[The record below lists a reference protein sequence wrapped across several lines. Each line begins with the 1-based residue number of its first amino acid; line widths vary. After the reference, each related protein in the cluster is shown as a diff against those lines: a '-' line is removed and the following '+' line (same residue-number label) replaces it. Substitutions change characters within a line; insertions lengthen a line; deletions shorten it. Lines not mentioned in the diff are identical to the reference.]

1 MGLSMMFYYRRN
13 LGNIPM
19 SIQRAM
25 HKQAMR
31 DAYPHVFS
39 DEDLSEI
46 VDKKI
51 ANNEPYEEE
60 LLYLRN
66 AHAIHEYLIKHLA
79 DGVDN
84 TDFGPYEVP
93 IDLIKRLVT
102 RGKYVSKYRITP
114 ANYPYPK
121 LLIEQWEKI
130 VEVFSLIVENPEL
143 YPDPVIYEGTW

>member
-13 LGNIPM
+13 LNGIPM

-39 DEDLSEI
+39 DENLNEI
-46 VDKKI
+46 VDQKI
-51 ANNEPYEEE
+51 QNNEPYEEE
-60 LLYLRN
+60 LLYLRG
-66 AHAIHEYLIKHLA
+66 AYAIHEYLIKHLA
-79 DGVDN
+79 GGVDN
-84 TDFGPYEVP
+84 FDFGPYEVP
-93 IDLIKRLVT
+93 IDLIRRLVI
-102 RGKYVSKYRITP
+102 RGRYISKYRITP

-130 VEVFSLIVENPEL
+130 VEVFSPIVENPEL

>member
-1 MGLSMMFYYRRN
+1 MGLSTMFYYRRN
-13 LGNIPM
+13 LNGVPM

-39 DEDLSEI
+39 DKDLSEI

-51 ANNEPYEEE
+51 QNGEPYEEE

-66 AHAIHEYLIKHLA
+66 AHAIHEYLIKHLT

-84 TDFGPYEVP
+84 ADFGPYEIP
-93 IDLIKRLVT
+93 IDLIKRLVI
-102 RGKYVSKYRITP
+102 RGRYISKYRITP

-130 VEVFSLIVENPEL
+130 VEVFSPIAENPEL
-143 YPDPVIYEGTW
+143 YPDPVIYKGTW

>member
-13 LGNIPM
+13 LNGIPE

-31 DAYPHVFS
+31 DAYPHAYS
-39 DEDLSEI
+39 DDELDAI
-46 VDKKI
+46 ADKKMQ
-51 ANNEPYEEE
+51 NNEPYEEE

-66 AHAIHEYLIKHLA
+66 AHAIHEYLVKHLA
-79 DGVDN
+79 GGVDN
-84 TDFGPYEVP
+84 ADFGPYEVP
-93 IDLIKRLVT
+93 IDLIKRLVI
-102 RGKYVSKYRITP
+102 RGRYISKYRITP

-130 VEVFSLIVENPEL
+130 VEVLSPVIENPEL
-143 YPDPVIYEGTW
+143 YTDPIVYEGTW

>member
-1 MGLSMMFYYRRN
+1 MGLDMYLSYRRN
-13 LGNIPM
+13 LDGIPM

-25 HKQAMR
+25 RKQAMR
-31 DAYPHVFS
+31 DAYLHVFS

-51 ANNEPYEEE
+51 QNGEPYEEE

-66 AHAIHEYLIKHLA
+66 AHAIHEYLVKHLA
-79 DGVDN
+79 NGVDN
-84 TDFGPYEVP
+84 MDFGPYEVP
-93 IDLIKRLVT
+93 IDLIKRLVI
-102 RGKYVSKYRITP
+102 RGMYISKYRITP

-130 VEVFSLIVENPEL
+130 VEIFSPIVENPEL
-143 YPDPVIYEGTW
+143 YTDPIIYEGTW

>member
-13 LGNIPM
+13 LNGVPM

-31 DAYPHVFS
+31 DAYPHAYS
-39 DEDLSEI
+39 DDELDAI

-51 ANNEPYEEE
+51 QNGEPYEEE

-79 DGVDN
+79 GSVDN
-84 TDFGPYEVP
+84 FDFGHYEIP
-93 IDLIKRLVT
+93 IDLIRRLVI
-102 RGKYVSKYRITP
+102 RGRYISKYRITP

-130 VEVFSLIVENPEL
+130 VEVFSPIVENPEL

>member
-1 MGLSMMFYYRRN
+1 MGLDMYLSYRRN
-13 LGNIPM
+13 LDGIPET
-19 SIQRAM
+19 IQRAM
-25 HKQAMR
+25 RKQAMR

-51 ANNEPYEEE
+51 QNGEPYEEE

-79 DGVDN
+79 SGVDN
-84 TDFGPYEVP
+84 ADFGPYEVP
-93 IDLIKRLVT
+93 IDLIKRLVI
-102 RGKYVSKYRITP
+102 RGRYISKYRITP
-114 ANYPYPK
+114 ANYPYTK

-130 VEVFSLIVENPEL
+130 VEVFSPIVENPEL
-143 YPDPVIYEGTW
+143 YPDPIVYEGTW

>member
-13 LGNIPM
+13 LNGIPM

-31 DAYPHVFS
+31 DAYPHVFY
-39 DEDLSEI
+39 DTDLDEI

-51 ANNEPYEEE
+51 QNGEPYEEE

-79 DGVDN
+79 GGVDN
-84 TDFGPYEVP
+84 ADFGPYEVP

-102 RGKYVSKYRITP
+102 RGKYVSKYHITP
-114 ANYPYPK
+114 ADYPYPK

-130 VEVFSLIVENPEL
+130 VEVFSPLVENPEL
-143 YPDPVIYEGTW
+143 YTDPIIYEGTW

>member
-1 MGLSMMFYYRRN
+1 MGLSIMFYYRRN
-13 LGNIPM
+13 LNGVPM

-51 ANNEPYEEE
+51 ANNEPYKEE

-66 AHAIHEYLIKHLA
+66 AHAIHEYLVKHLA
-79 DGVDN
+79 DGIDN
-84 TDFGPYEVP
+84 ANFGPYEVP
-93 IDLIKRLVT
+93 INLIKKLVI
-102 RGKYVSKYRITP
+102 RGRYISKYRITP

-130 VEVFSLIVENPEL
+130 VEVFSPVIENPEL
-143 YPDPVIYEGTW
+143 YTDPIVYEGTW

>member
-1 MGLSMMFYYRRN
+1 MGLDMYLSYRRN
-13 LGNIPM
+13 LNGIPM

-25 HKQAMR
+25 RKQAMR

-60 LLYLRN
+60 LLYLRG
-66 AHAIHEYLIKHLA
+66 AYAIHEYLVKHLA
-79 DGVDN
+79 DGIDN
-84 TDFGPYEVP
+84 ADFGPYEVP
-93 IDLIKRLVT
+93 INLIKRLVI
-102 RGKYVSKYRITP
+102 RGRYISKYRITP

-130 VEVFSLIVENPEL
+130 VEVFSPIAENPEL
-143 YPDPVIYEGTW
+143 YTDPIIYEGTW

>member
-1 MGLSMMFYYRRN
+1 MGLDMYLSYRRN
-13 LGNIPM
+13 LDGIPM

-31 DAYPHVFS
+31 DAYPHAYS
-39 DEDLSEI
+39 DDELDAI
-46 VDKKI
+46 ADKKI

-66 AHAIHEYLIKHLA
+66 AHAIHEYLVKHLA
-79 DGVDN
+79 NGVDN
-84 TDFGPYEVP
+84 ADFGPYEVP
-93 IDLIKRLVT
+93 IDLIKRLVI
-102 RGKYVSKYRITP
+102 RGRYISKYRITP

-130 VEVFSLIVENPEL
+130 VEVFSPIVENPEL

>member
-13 LGNIPM
+13 LNGIPM

-31 DAYPHVFS
+31 DAYSHVYS
-39 DEDLSEI
+39 DDDLNEI

-51 ANNEPYEEE
+51 QNNEPYEEE

-66 AHAIHEYLIKHLA
+66 AQAIHEYLVKHLA
-79 DGVDN
+79 GGVDN
-84 TDFGPYEVP
+84 STFGPYEVP

-102 RGKYVSKYRITP
+102 KGTYMSKYRITP

-130 VEVFSLIVENPEL
+130 VEVFSPVIENPEL
-143 YPDPVIYEGTW
+143 YPDPIIYEGTW

>member
-1 MGLSMMFYYRRN
+1 MGLDMYLSYRRN
-13 LGNIPM
+13 LDGIPM

-60 LLYLRN
+60 LLYLCN

-79 DGVDN
+79 GGVDN
-84 TDFGPYEVP
+84 ADFGPYEVP
-93 IDLIKRLVT
+93 IDLIKRLVI
-102 RGKYVSKYRITP
+102 RGRYISKYRITP

-130 VEVFSLIVENPEL
+130 VEVFSPIVENPEL
-143 YPDPVIYEGTW
+143 YTDPIIYEGTW

>member
-13 LGNIPM
+13 LSGIPET
-19 SIQRAM
+19 IQRAM

-39 DEDLSEI
+39 DEDLNEI

-51 ANNEPYEEE
+51 QNGEPYEEE

-79 DGVDN
+79 GGVDN
-84 TDFGPYEVP
+84 ADFGPYEIP
-93 IDLIKRLVT
+93 IDVIKKLVI
-102 RGKYVSKYRITP
+102 RGRYISKYRITP
-114 ANYPYPK
+114 PDYPYPK
-121 LLIEQWEKI
+121 LLIEQWEKV
-130 VEVFSLIVENPEL
+130 VEVFSPIVDNPDL

>member
-13 LGNIPM
+13 LNGVPM

-39 DEDLSEI
+39 DADLDEI

-66 AHAIHEYLIKHLA
+66 AYAIHEYLIKHLT
-79 DGVDN
+79 GGIDN
-84 TDFGPYEVP
+84 ADFGPYEVP

-114 ANYPYPK
+114 VDYPYPK

-130 VEVFSLIVENPEL
+130 VEVFSPIAENPEL
-143 YPDPVIYEGTW
+143 YPDPIIYEGTW

>member
-1 MGLSMMFYYRRN
+1 MGLNMYLSYRRN
-13 LGNIPM
+13 LDGIPM

-51 ANNEPYEEE
+51 QNGEPYEEE

-79 DGVDN
+79 GGVDN
-84 TDFGPYEVP
+84 ADFGPYEVP
-93 IDLIKRLVT
+93 IDLIKRLVI
-102 RGKYVSKYRITP
+102 RGRYISKYRITP

-130 VEVFSLIVENPEL
+130 VEVFSPIVEHAEL
-143 YPDPVIYEGTW
+143 YTDPIIYEASW

>member
-1 MGLSMMFYYRRN
+1 MGLDMYLSYRRN
-13 LGNIPM
+13 LDGIPET
-19 SIQRAM
+19 IQRAM
-25 HKQAMR
+25 HKQVMR

-66 AHAIHEYLIKHLA
+66 AHGIHEYLVKHLA

-84 TDFGPYEVP
+84 ADFGPYEVS
-93 IDLIKRLVT
+93 IDLIKKLVT
-102 RGKYVSKYRITP
+102 RGRYVSKYRIVP
-114 ANYPYPK
+114 ADYTYPK

-130 VEVFSLIVENPEL
+130 VKVFSPIVDNPEL
-143 YPDPVIYEGTW
+143 YPDPVIYEATW

>member
-13 LGNIPM
+13 LNGIPM

-31 DAYPHVFS
+31 NAYPHVFS
-39 DEDLSEI
+39 DADLNDI

-66 AHAIHEYLIKHLA
+66 AHGIHEYLVKHLA
-79 DGVDN
+79 G
-84 TDFGPYEVP
+84 G
-93 IDLIKRLVT
+93 
-102 RGKYVSKYRITP
+102 
-114 ANYPYPK
+114 
-121 LLIEQWEKI
+121 
-130 VEVFSLIVENPEL
+130 SLSISSR
-143 YPDPVIYEGTW
+143 DW

>member
-1 MGLSMMFYYRRN
+1 MGLDMYLSYRRN
-13 LGNIPM
+13 LDGIPM

-25 HKQAMR
+25 YKQAMR

-39 DEDLSEI
+39 DADLDEI

-79 DGVDN
+79 GGVDN
-84 TDFGPYEVP
+84 ANFGPYEVP

-114 ANYPYPK
+114 ADYPYPK

-130 VEVFSLIVENPEL
+130 VEVFSPIVENPEL
-143 YPDPVIYEGTW
+143 YPDPIIYEGTW

>member
-1 MGLSMMFYYRRN
+1 MGLDMYLSYRRN
-13 LGNIPM
+13 LDGIPET
-19 SIQRAM
+19 IQRAM
-25 HKQAMR
+25 RKQAMR

-39 DEDLSEI
+39 DEDLNEI

-51 ANNEPYEEE
+51 QNDEPYEEE

-79 DGVDN
+79 GGIDN
-84 TDFGPYEVP
+84 ADFGPYEVP
-93 IDLIKRLVT
+93 IDVIKRLVT
-102 RGKYVSKYRITP
+102 RGRYVSKYRITP

-130 VEVFSLIVENPEL
+130 VEVFSPIAENPEL
-143 YPDPVIYEGTW
+143 YPDPIIYEGTW

>member
-1 MGLSMMFYYRRN
+1 MGLDMHLSYRRN

-39 DEDLSEI
+39 DVDLNEI

-51 ANNEPYEEE
+51 QNDEPYEEE

-79 DGVDN
+79 GGIDN
-84 TDFGPYEVP
+84 ADFGPYEVP
-93 IDLIKRLVT
+93 ID
-102 RGKYVSKYRITP
+102 
-114 ANYPYPK
+114 
-121 LLIEQWEKI
+121 
-130 VEVFSLIVENPEL
+130 
-143 YPDPVIYEGTW
+143 VISR

>member
-13 LGNIPM
+13 LDGIPM
-19 SIQRAM
+19 SIQRTM

-39 DEDLSEI
+39 DADLDEI

-51 ANNEPYEEE
+51 QNGEPYEEE

-79 DGVDN
+79 GGVDN
-84 TDFGPYEVP
+84 ADFGPYKVP
-93 IDLIKRLVT
+93 IDLIKRLVI
-102 RGKYVSKYRITP
+102 RGRYISKYRITP

-130 VEVFSLIVENPEL
+130 VEVFSPIVENPEL
-143 YPDPVIYEGTW
+143 YTDPIVYEGTW

>member
-31 DAYPHVFS
+31 DAYPHAYS
-39 DEDLSEI
+39 DDEIDAI

-51 ANNEPYEEE
+51 QNGEPYEEE

-66 AHAIHEYLIKHLA
+66 AHAIHEYLVKHLA
-79 DGVDN
+79 GGVDN

-93 IDLIKRLVT
+93 IDLIKRLVI
-102 RGKYVSKYRITP
+102 RGRYISKYRITP

-121 LLIEQWEKI
+121 LLIWSTRI
-130 VEVFSLIVENPEL
+130 SLIK
-143 YPDPVIYEGTW
+143 

>member
-31 DAYPHVFS
+31 DAYPHAYS
-39 DEDLSEI
+39 DDELDAI
-46 VDKKI
+46 ADKKI

-93 IDLIKRLVT
+93 IDLIKRLVI
-102 RGKYVSKYRITP
+102 RGRYISKYRITP

-130 VEVFSLIVENPEL
+130 VEVFSPIVENPEL

>member
-1 MGLSMMFYYRRN
+1 MGLDIYLSYRRN
-13 LGNIPM
+13 LDGIPET
-19 SIQRAM
+19 IQRAM
-25 HKQAMR
+25 RKQAMR

-39 DEDLSEI
+39 DADLDEI

-51 ANNEPYEEE
+51 QNGEPYEEE

-66 AHAIHEYLIKHLA
+66 AHAIHEYLIKHFA
-79 DGVDN
+79 GDVDN
-84 TDFGPYEVP
+84 ADFGPYEVP

-114 ANYPYPK
+114 ADYPYPK

-130 VEVFSLIVENPEL
+130 VEVFSPVIENPEL
-143 YPDPVIYEGTW
+143 YPDPIIYEGTW

>member
-1 MGLSMMFYYRRN
+1 MGLDMYLSYRRN
-13 LGNIPM
+13 LDGIPET
-19 SIQRAM
+19 IQRAM

-31 DAYPHVFS
+31 DAYPHAYS
-39 DEDLSEI
+39 DDELDAI

-66 AHAIHEYLIKHLA
+66 AYAIHEYLIKHLTG
-79 DGVDN
+79 GVDN

-93 IDLIKRLVT
+93 IDLIKRLVI
-102 RGKYVSKYRITP
+102 RGRYINKYRITP

-130 VEVFSLIVENPEL
+130 VEVFGPIVENPEL

>member
-13 LGNIPM
+13 LDGVPM
-19 SIQRAM
+19 AIQRAM
-25 HKQAMR
+25 HKQMMR

-39 DEDLSEI
+39 DADLDEI

-51 ANNEPYEEE
+51 QNGEPYEEE

-79 DGVDN
+79 GGVDN
-84 TDFGPYEVP
+84 ADFGPYEVP
-93 IDLIKRLVT
+93 IDLIKRLVI
-102 RGKYVSKYRITP
+102 RGRYISKYRITP
-114 ANYPYPK
+114 ANYPHPK

-130 VEVFSLIVENPEL
+130 VEVFSPIVENPDL
-143 YPDPVIYEGTW
+143 YPDPIIYEGTW

>member
-13 LGNIPM
+13 LNGVPM

-39 DEDLSEI
+39 DADLDEI

-51 ANNEPYEEE
+51 QNDEPYEEE

-66 AHAIHEYLIKHLA
+66 AHAIHEYLTKHLA
-79 DGVDN
+79 GGVDN
-84 TDFGPYEVP
+84 ADFGPYEVP
-93 IDLIKRLVT
+93 IDLIKRLVI
-102 RGKYVSKYRITP
+102 RGRYISKYRITP

-121 LLIEQWEKI
+121 LLIEQWGKI
-130 VEVFSLIVENPEL
+130 VEVFSPIVENPEL
-143 YPDPVIYEGTW
+143 YADPIIYEGTW

>member
-13 LGNIPM
+13 LNGIPM

-39 DEDLSEI
+39 DADLDEI

-51 ANNEPYEEE
+51 QNDEPYEEE

-66 AHAIHEYLIKHLA
+66 APAIHEYLIKHLA
-79 DGVDN
+79 GGVDN
-84 TDFGPYEVP
+84 ADFGPYEVP
-93 IDLIKRLVT
+93 INLIKRLVI
-102 RGKYVSKYRITP
+102 RGRYISKYRITP

-130 VEVFSLIVENPEL
+130 VEVFSPIAENPEL
-143 YPDPVIYEGTW
+143 YTDPIIYEGTW

>member
-1 MGLSMMFYYRRN
+1 MGLDMYLSYRRN
-13 LGNIPM
+13 LDGIPM

-46 VDKKI
+46 IDKKI
-51 ANNEPYEEE
+51 QNGEPYEEE

-66 AHAIHEYLIKHLA
+66 AHAIHEYLVKHLA
-79 DGVDN
+79 GGVDN
-84 TDFGPYEVP
+84 ADFGPYEVP

-130 VEVFSLIVENPEL
+130 VEIFSPIVENPEL
-143 YPDPVIYEGTW
+143 YPDPIVYEGTW

>member
-31 DAYPHVFS
+31 DAYPHAYS
-39 DEDLSEI
+39 DDELDAI
-46 VDKKI
+46 ADKKI

-66 AHAIHEYLIKHLA
+66 AYAIHEYLIKHLTG
-79 DGVDN
+79 GVDN
-84 TDFGPYEVP
+84 ADFGPYEVP
-93 IDLIKRLVT
+93 IDLIKRLVI
-102 RGKYVSKYRITP
+102 RGRYINKYRITP

-130 VEVFSLIVENPEL
+130 VEVFSPIVENPEL
-143 YPDPVIYEGTW
+143 YPDPIIYEGTW

>member
-1 MGLSMMFYYRRN
+1 MGLDMYLSYRRN
-13 LGNIPM
+13 LDGIPET
-19 SIQRAM
+19 IQRAM
-25 HKQAMR
+25 RKQAMR

-51 ANNEPYEEE
+51 QNGEPYEEE

-66 AHAIHEYLIKHLA
+66 AHAIHEYLVKHLA

-84 TDFGPYEVP
+84 ADFGPYEVP
-93 IDLIKRLVT
+93 IDVIKRLVT

-114 ANYPYPK
+114 AHYPYPK

-130 VEVFSLIVENPEL
+130 VEVFSPIVENPDL
-143 YPDPVIYEGTW
+143 YPDPVIYEATW

>member
-13 LGNIPM
+13 LDGIPM

-66 AHAIHEYLIKHLA
+66 AHAIHEYLVKHLA
-79 DGVDN
+79 NGVDN
-84 TDFGPYEVP
+84 ADFGPYEIS
-93 IDLIKRLVT
+93 IDLIKRLVI
-102 RGKYVSKYRITP
+102 RGRYISKYRITP

-130 VEVFSLIVENPEL
+130 VEVFSPIAENPEI
-143 YPDPVIYEGTW
+143 YPDPIVYEGTW